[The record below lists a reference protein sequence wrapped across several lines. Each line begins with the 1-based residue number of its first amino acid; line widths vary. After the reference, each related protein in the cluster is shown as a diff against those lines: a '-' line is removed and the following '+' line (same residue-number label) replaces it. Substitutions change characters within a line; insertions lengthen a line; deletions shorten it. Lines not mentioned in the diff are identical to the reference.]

1 MSEFTQNK
9 KLRLERL
16 VALFNGIIAKV
27 PPVQLVKENED
38 LIRSVVPTDII
49 DAVDRLV
56 LLEIP
61 IDELKTAINKVINL
75 LSKTILEHPYY
86 PPKKDSFLDVFI
98 QNNSILDKKLKVIR
112 PLIKELNKGS
122 DNVRL
127 RDELKKN
134 FVEIEKYRSLYL
146 IKENVLF
153 PALEGHWK
161 NFRCLQVMWS
171 FHDDI
176 RKNIQAVIGHLSST
190 DFDLKRFNR
199 LCGDIFF
206 NMYAIKFRDERILF
220 PMILETMSEDTLD
233 IMLQEAVEIGFPYVN
248 PSIDETEI
256 IPRKTHPEKEIDLQT
271 GYLLPEQIRMLFNH
285 LPVDITYVDENNKV
299 KYFSSPAKRIFPR
312 TKAII
317 GRDVKNCHPPES
329 VHVVE
334 QIVDAF
340 KKGEKSEAS
349 FWIKMK
355 EAVILIQY
363 FAVRDEMG
371 SYKGVIEVSQEIS
384 EIQNI
389 HGEKR
394 LLDWNK

>member
-1 MSEFTQNK
+1 
-9 KLRLERL
+9 L
-16 VALFNGIIAKV
+16 VVLFNGIIEKV
-27 PPVQLVKENED
+27 PPLQLVKDNER
-38 LIRSVVPTDII
+38 LIQSVVPTDII
-49 DAVDRLV
+49 DAVDKLV
-56 LLEIP
+56 LLDIP

-86 PPKKDSFLDVFI
+86 PPIKDSFLDVFI
-98 QNNSILDKKLKVIR
+98 QNYNILDGKLKAIR
-112 PLIKELNKGS
+112 PLIKELNKDC
-122 DNVRL
+122 DNLRL
-127 RDELKKN
+127 RDELKES
-134 FVEIEKYRSLYL
+134 FVEIEKFKTLYL

-153 PALEGHWK
+153 PVLEGHWK

-176 RKNIQAVIGHLSST
+176 RKNIQAVIGQLSSA

-220 PMILETMSEDTLD
+220 PMIQETVSEDDLAG
-233 IMLQEAVEIGFPYVN
+233 MLPEAVEIGFPYVN
-248 PSIDETEI
+248 PSVNETEI
-256 IPRKTHPEKEIDLQT
+256 INKKAHPENEIDLQT

-285 LPVDITYVDENNKV
+285 LPVDITYVDENDKV
-299 KYFSSPAKRIFPR
+299 KYFSTPAKRIFPR
-312 TKAII
+312 AKAII

-340 KKGEKSEAS
+340 RKGEKNEAS

-355 EAVILIQY
+355 EEFILIQY
-363 FAVRDEMG
+363 FAVRDEKG
-371 SYKGVIEVSQEIS
+371 YYRGVIEVSQEIS

-389 HGEKR
+389 RGEKR
-394 LLDWNK
+394 LLDWKK